1 MDHGVSNWGR
11 GRGTYSEVMSCDY
24 CDSAHVLS
32 KRERERERERA
43 CAQPV
48 HSPPPPR
55 HACRGSPFMPL
66 HPTSHKHAQEEAE
79 DESKLYSFLVFFF
92 REINRE
98 VYLSAISPKSKYSR
112 EWGEMVSNRKYG
124 TGFTLHVGLLTRQIY
139 TQKCVGLRIRYC
151 TYLLILA
158 LSVTVNAGTVTL

>member
-1 MDHGVSNWGR
+1 MECRIGEEDEGLIQRSCHV
-11 GRGTYSEVMSCDY
+11 TIVTQLMSFQ
-24 CDSAHVLS
+24 
-32 KRERERERERA
+32 RERERERERA

-92 REINRE
+92 
-98 VYLSAISPKSKYSR
+98 
-112 EWGEMVSNRKYG
+112 
-124 TGFTLHVGLLTRQIY
+124 
-139 TQKCVGLRIRYC
+139 
-151 TYLLILA
+151 
-158 LSVTVNAGTVTL
+158 